1 MQSLPWRSPR
11 KLLFLCAGLD
21 ALGLVAAVGIT
32 DLHNDAPLLQSAL
45 VGLIATV
52 YCLLSWLF
60 GSYTV
65 LRWPWLRLR
74 LIVQR
79 LLITAIATGCFLI
92 LVSWSLGINSTQ
104 FSLLNRGV
112 LTEVLAWETLIA
124 LLIRL
129 QLRLLNRSY
138 PQATW
143 RLMAHPQDQQRVIRE
158 WQRNPFARQPRLISP
173 ENFRGGFSKNIVPKS
188 RSVALALAPGLKLNV
203 DQKDLITQLQSRGI
217 LVTTLEELAQ
227 NQLERL
233 PPALLPDHWLSYAE
247 LPWGHEFSFQRKL
260 KRMADILLASVLL
273 VTFLPLLMLLCLA
286 IWLEDR
292 GPVLYIQP
300 RTGWMGSTFQLI
312 KLRTMRVTPPGTPT
326 PWTSQNDHR
335 VTAVGGF
342 LRRTRL
348 DELPQLINVL
358 LGQMSLIGPRPEQPS
373 IDEKLAARIPHY
385 AKRYWML
392 PGLSG
397 WAQVCG
403 PAYPSTPEEAELKLS
418 YDLYYLRNWSFSL
431 DLLILA
437 KTIKTLLKIR
447 GI

>member
-1 MQSLPWRSPR
+1 MQPLPWRSPR

-21 ALGLVAAVGIT
+21 ALGVFLAVGIA
-32 DLHNDAPLLQSAL
+32 DLHNDARLLQPL
-45 VGLIATV
+45 WVGVIASV

-74 LIVQR
+74 LILQR
-79 LLITAIATGCFLI
+79 LLITALATVCFLI
-92 LVSWSLGINSTQ
+92 LLSWSLGINTNQ
-104 FSLLNRGV
+104 TILLNRGV
-112 LTEVLAWETLIA
+112 LTEVLAWQTLVA

-138 PQATW
+138 PQARW
-143 RLMAHPQDQQRVIRE
+143 RLMAHPQDQQQVIRE

-173 ENFRGGFSKNIVPKS
+173 DTLSGGLSTEITPKS
-188 RSVALALAPGLKLNV
+188 RSLALALAPGLKLNL
-203 DQKDLITQLQSRGI
+203 DQKDLITQLQSRGV

-227 NQLERL
+227 EQLERL
-233 PPALLPDHWLSYAE
+233 PPSLLPDHWLSFAE
-247 LPWGHEFSFQRKL
+247 LPWGNEFSFQRKL
-260 KRMADILLASVLL
+260 KRMADVVLASVLL
-273 VTFLPLLMLLCLA
+273 VTFLPLLALLCMA

-312 KLRTMRVTPPGTPT
+312 KLRTMRVTPPGTAT

-335 VTAVGGF
+335 VTTVGGL

-373 IDEKLAARIPHY
+373 IDETLADTIPHY

-418 YDLYYLRNWSFSL
+418 YDLYYLRNWSSSL

-447 GI
+447 GV